1 MPEVCNCLEFG
12 PLASELS
19 NRRDKINASR
29 SDGGGPGCERLGVS
43 VMCPQDLHDMGPSRS
58 LGKGYAAMS
67 ARVSHIL
74 RHRLWTTVA

>member
-29 SDGGGPGCERLGVS
+29 SDGGGAGV
-43 VMCPQDLHDMGPSRS
+43 
-58 LGKGYAAMS
+58 
-67 ARVSHIL
+67 
-74 RHRLWTTVA
+74 